1 MFLFLNFWKVK
12 IGDLSMG
19 RIEQLS
25 DRYSRHIRLPW
36 QKDLAGAQKGIFV
49 IYQPTDERRLR
60 NRKELF
66 EMETKKAGHGWKEC
80 DLTRTFAEWISN
92 VNYRESYFAS
102 PEDLAL
108 KLDEEFVDFVAEK
121 VRKVLQDPDTNDST
135 VVAVFGIASLF
146 GFARVSEL
154 MSEIEKDIKGRVVVF
169 FPGEFD
175 QNNYR
180 LMDARDSWNYLAVP
194 ITLHDEINGK

>member
-1 MFLFLNFWKVK
+1 
-12 IGDLSMG
+12 MG

-25 DRYSRHIRLPW
+25 ERYSRHIRLPW
-36 QKDLAGAQKGIFV
+36 QKDLAGAQKGLFV
-49 IYQPTDERRLR
+49 IYQPSDERRLR

-66 EMETKKAGHGWKEC
+66 AMETQRAGHGWKEC
-80 DLTRTFAEWISN
+80 DLTKAFAEWMSK
-92 VNYRESYFAS
+92 VNYRESYFES
-102 PEDLAL
+102 PEDLVL
-108 KLDEEFVDFVAEK
+108 KLDEEFIEFVAEK
-121 VRKVLQDPDTNDST
+121 VRQVLCDPETDNRT
-135 VVAVFGIASLF
+135 VVAIFGIASLF
-146 GFARVSEL
+146 GFTRVSGI

-180 LMDARDSWNYLAVP
+180 LMDARDGWNYLAVP